1 MIKVS
6 CRMKASASLSI
17 APVNASSHQESLRN
31 AVCEAMRAAT
41 ESLGVSA
48 DIAIVFVRDDA
59 LTPAD
64 AERLIET
71 VLRPMVGDAILFGGV
86 VDSLVGTAQEVEHGI
101 AASVLLLGEMRGAA
115 RAFSMECIE
124 TPDGW
129 SVMGL
134 DEDVHRDAVAC
145 GGLLTIAC
153 PFTFSAD
160 MLYSS
165 LEALAPIDERPA
177 KVFGGN
183 ISRMARR
190 GGEGSPS
197 MMFLGDRLVTSGA
210 IGLLLPDSVE
220 WSAVVSQGSRPI
232 GEPMI
237 VTEVSERSIVSL
249 GGKPALD
256 RLRDMFHTLP
266 NREREMAMR
275 LLLIGRAIS
284 EYSETFSHGEF
295 LIRNITGIDQE
306 TKAIQV
312 ADRMKVGQTVRFHLL
327 DDTAADADLKQ
338 LTSRA
343 RSSGMEPVAGV
354 LFSCNGRGERMFGVP
369 GHDANVVE
377 HYFPS
382 MPLCGF
388 FAAGEFGP
396 VADQNLVHGFTA
408 VVALLCD
415 RGAS

>member
-1 MIKVS
+1 
-6 CRMKASASLSI
+6 MKASASLSI

-31 AVCEAMRAAT
+31 AVCEAMRAAS

>member
-1 MIKVS
+1 
-6 CRMKASASLSI
+6 MKASASLSI

-388 FAAGEFGP
+388 SAAGEFGP

>member
-1 MIKVS
+1 
-6 CRMKASASLSI
+6 MKASASLSI
-17 APVNASSHQESLRN
+17 GPANASSHHEAIRD
-31 AVCEAMRAAT
+31 AVRDAMSTAK
-41 ESLGVSA
+41 ESLGMA
-48 DIAIVFVRDDA
+48 PDIAIVFIRDDA
-59 LTPAD
+59 LLPAD

-86 VDSLVGTAQEVEHGI
+86 VDSIVGTAQEVEHGV

-115 RAFSMECIE
+115 RAFSMECVE

-134 DEDVHRDAVAC
+134 DEDVHRDAIAC
-145 GGLLTIAC
+145 GGLLTVAC

-177 KVFGGN
+177 RVFGGN

-190 GGEGSPS
+190 GGEATPS

-237 VTEVSERSIVSL
+237 VTEVRDRSIVSL
-249 GGKPALD
+249 GGKPALEQ
-256 RLRDMFHTLP
+256 LRDMFHVLP

-306 TKAIQV
+306 TKTIQV

-343 RSSGMEPVAGV
+343 RTSGMEPVAGI
-354 LFSCNGRGERMFGVP
+354 LFSCNGRGARMFGDS
-369 GHDANVVE
+369 GHDAKVVE
-377 HYFPS
+377 CYFPS
-382 MPLCGF
+382 LPLCGF

-396 VADQNLVHGFTA
+396 VDEQNLVHGFTA
-408 VVALLCD
+408 VVAFLCN
-415 RGAS
+415 RAAR

>member
-1 MIKVS
+1 
-6 CRMKASASLSI
+6 MKASASLSI

-31 AVCEAMRAAT
+31 AVCEAMRAAS

-210 IGLLLPDSVE
+210 IGLLLPDSCE

>member
-1 MIKVS
+1 
-6 CRMKASASLSI
+6 MKASASLSI

-31 AVCEAMRAAT
+31 AVCEAMRAAS

-177 KVFGGN
+177 KLFGGN

>member
-1 MIKVS
+1 
-6 CRMKASASLSI
+6 MKASASLSI

-31 AVCEAMRAAT
+31 AVCEAMRAAS
-41 ESLGVSA
+41 ESLGGSA

>member
-1 MIKVS
+1 
-6 CRMKASASLSI
+6 MKASASLSI